1 MDNQEIQ
8 NPELFTELNSEE
20 AASVNGGY
28 YGCGYGYRRYRRSY
42 YGGYYRPYRRYYRTS
57 YYYRPRTYTY
67 YRTSYSYGGGDC
79 W

>member
-8 NPELFTELNSEE
+8 KPELFTELNSEE

-28 YGCGYGYRRYRRSY
+28 HYCYYPRRYRRSSY
-42 YGGYYRPYRRYYRTS
+42 RSYYRPRYYRTS
-57 YYYRPRTYTY
+57 YHYRPRTYTY
-67 YRTSYSYGGGDC
+67 YSTSYSNSGYGC